1 MQARVAR
8 YEVGSDRIQDAIDSF
23 GEAGKEIEGLDG
35 FAGGYILVD
44 HEDGRTMTITLWEN
58 DAALEES
65 EKVARSARNKA
76 SEDAGGSVLSV
87 EKFEVTHE
95 LGAGKPGA

>member
-8 YEVGSDRIQDAIDSF
+8 YEVGMDRIQDAIDSF
-23 GEAGKEIEGLDG
+23 GEAVKEIEQLDG

-58 DAALEES
+58 FDRDAIMKDFYATMDRPVL
-65 EKVARSARNKA
+65 AR
-76 SEDAGGSVLSV
+76 
-87 EKFEVTHE
+87 
-95 LGAGKPGA
+95 

>member
-8 YEVGSDRIQDAIDSF
+8 YEVGMDRIQDAIDSF
-23 GEAGKEIEGLDG
+23 GEAVKEIEQLDG
-35 FAGGYILVD
+35 FAGGYVLVD

-65 EKVARSARNKA
+65 EKTARSARNKA
-76 SEDAGGSVLSV
+76 SGDVGGSVLSV
-87 EKFEVTHE
+87 EKFEVAHE
-95 LGAGKPGA
+95 LHARTSGV